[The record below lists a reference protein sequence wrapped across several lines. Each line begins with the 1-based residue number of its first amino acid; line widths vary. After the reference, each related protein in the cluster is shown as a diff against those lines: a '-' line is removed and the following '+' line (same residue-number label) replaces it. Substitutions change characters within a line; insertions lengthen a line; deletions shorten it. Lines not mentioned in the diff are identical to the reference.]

1 MNITVRLFFIFLMVF
16 FPLSGFSK
24 EEPKFIAEDIPAE
37 LKDNARS
44 VIRYS
49 NHKLEILSSKKAK
62 YTVSWAI
69 TILNENGLQDSYL
82 KELYDKH
89 IKLKNIT
96 GKVYDKHGKQI
107 ERLALSELEDYSAI
121 SGYSTFDDTR
131 IKVYDPKVFD
141 YPFTVEYQVEN
152 HIDGYINLPGWQ
164 PYLDYNIA
172 IENSAFELSYPVS
185 MDVRYLQNNV
195 EMDSE
200 NIVDGIN
207 VLKWKVDN
215 LQAIEYEVF
224 SAPYFSF
231 EPSVMVAPDNFEFDG
246 YEGSLKS
253 WRELGKWIYKLAED
267 RDNISEELR
276 TAINAMVSDTDTDRN
291 KICAIYKY
299 MQDNTRYVSVQLGIG
314 GYQPFEANTV
324 ERLKYGDCKAL
335 TNYMQVL
342 LDAAEI
348 KSYYTLVGAGSYEDP
363 TLREFPSN
371 QFNHAFLCVPLEND
385 TLWLECTNQKAP
397 CGYIGDF
404 TDDRD
409 VLVIDESGG
418 KLVRTPGYT
427 AEGNRKSTY
436 IEAELYENGNAS
448 LQINATYH
456 GPYMDEVFEILSY
469 DNKDKEKEL
478 YERLDLTKSIIRS
491 YNHQIIDEPPY
502 IGKETIQLDVGNVA
516 VSMGKNLFL
525 NPNLFNQLSELR
537 GKPEERKTDIFI
549 RRSFSNVDTI
559 VYKLPDKVVVS
570 ALPKPVSME
579 NDFGMYTC
587 SFSESEGKILYTRYF
602 ELKKGEFP
610 KERIHE
616 LYDFVKEI
624 AASDKK
630 RLALKIN

>member
-1 MNITVRLFFIFLMVF
+1 
-16 FPLSGFSK
+16 
-24 EEPKFIAEDIPAE
+24 
-37 LKDNARS
+37 
-44 VIRYS
+44 
-49 NHKLEILSSKKAK
+49 
-62 YTVSWAI
+62 
-69 TILNENGLQDSYL
+69 
-82 KELYDKH
+82 
-89 IKLKNIT
+89 
-96 GKVYDKHGKQI
+96 
-107 ERLALSELEDYSAI
+107 
-121 SGYSTFDDTR
+121 
-131 IKVYDPKVFD
+131 
-141 YPFTVEYQVEN
+141 
-152 HIDGYINLPGWQ
+152 
-164 PYLDYNIA
+164 
-172 IENSAFELSYPVS
+172 
-185 MDVRYLQNNV
+185 
-195 EMDSE
+195 
-200 NIVDGIN
+200 
-207 VLKWKVDN
+207 
-215 LQAIEYEVF
+215 
-224 SAPYFSF
+224 
-231 EPSVMVAPDNFEFDG
+231 
-246 YEGSLKS
+246 
-253 WRELGKWIYKLAED
+253 
-267 RDNISEELR
+267 
-276 TAINAMVSDTDTDRN
+276 
-291 KICAIYKY
+291 
-299 MQDNTRYVSVQLGIG
+299 
-314 GYQPFEANTV
+314 
-324 ERLKYGDCKAL
+324 
-335 TNYMQVL
+335 
-342 LDAAEI
+342 
-348 KSYYTLVGAGSYEDP
+348 
-363 TLREFPSN
+363 
-371 QFNHAFLCVPLEND
+371 
-385 TLWLECTNQKAP
+385 
-397 CGYIGDF
+397 
-404 TDDRD
+404 
-409 VLVIDESGG
+409 
-418 KLVRTPGYT
+418 VRTPGYT

-559 VYKLPDKVVVS
+559 VYKLPDNVVVS